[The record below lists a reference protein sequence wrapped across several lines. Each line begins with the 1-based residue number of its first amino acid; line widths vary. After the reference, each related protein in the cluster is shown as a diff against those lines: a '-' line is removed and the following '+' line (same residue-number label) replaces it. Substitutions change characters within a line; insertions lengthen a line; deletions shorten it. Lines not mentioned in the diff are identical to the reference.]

1 MLIKLIIEL
10 VIGGLSGCAANKLMK
25 SNSSS
30 TLKNVVLG
38 IAGGAVGG
46 FLGNLIGVGDGWVT
60 GILLSIGG
68 ACLIIWLA
76 RKLLK

>member
-10 VIGGLSGCAANKLMK
+10 VIGGFCGWAANKIMGGKPK
-25 SNSSS
+25 SVLVNI
-30 TLKNVVLG
+30 LLG

-46 FLGNLIGVGDGWVT
+46 YLGNLLGIGGGWVT

-68 ACLIIWLA
+68 GCLIVWLI
-76 RKLLK
+76 KKIIK

>member
-10 VIGGLSGCAANKLMK
+10 VIGGLS
-25 SNSSS
+25 
-30 TLKNVVLG
+30 
-38 IAGGAVGG
+38 
-46 FLGNLIGVGDGWVT
+46 